1 MKRPIAVFSALAALL
16 ATATI
21 PGAGAAAA
29 ETPSCEVAFLS
40 GDATG
45 VGASHTLTPGSPPV
59 AKMSEGSFLPG
70 IVTPETVA
78 IGPYREVVS
87 GGMMVYRHHTI
98 ATATR
103 SGRIYHHSR
112 SVGESFAQ
120 GEDSGWSSRVAVRG
134 LPPVRSLAEGGASTL
149 YTLDAGNLRRF
160 TESGNPSVTRSA
172 GIKTGFSTYRGL
184 TLLRSEKSRD
194 LLVATTTRGALMLI
208 EIPRTAAF
216 TPKFSALRTSTWQVY
231 DRLVAQRCG
240 AQTSLVGIDTRT
252 GRAQVYTIG
261 ALKNPGTSTTI
272 RRWGPVPHPVRG
284 TLVARESYLRAD
296 DYDPAL
302 HDW

>member
-1 MKRPIAVFSALAALL
+1 MG
-16 ATATI
+16 T
-21 PGAGAAAA
+21 
-29 ETPSCEVAFLS
+29 CEVAFTAFDTT
-40 GDATG
+40 GDG
-45 VGASHTLTPGSPPV
+45 VRHSLTVASPPTTTTWRDDYLD
-59 AKMSEGSFLPG
+59 GL
-70 IVTPETVA
+70 ITPDTVA
-78 IGPYREVVS
+78 VGTYRVHEYVTIGPKADHS
-87 GGMMVYRHHTI
+87 I
-98 ATATR
+98 ATATG
-103 SGRIYHHSR
+103 SGRIYRHHR
-112 SVGESFAQ
+112 HWAAILYP
-120 GEDSGWSSRVAVRG
+120 SSPDPHWLSEVAVRG
-134 LPPVRSLAEGGASTL
+134 LPPVRALAEGDAATL
-149 YTLDAGNLRRF
+149 YTLDGGNLRRF
-160 TESGNPSVTRSA
+160 THFGSPTGARSA

-208 EIPRTAAF
+208 EVPRTAAF

-296 DYDPAL
+296 DHDAAL